1 MHLDKLAFADDHGC
15 ADREVEG
22 EPRLHTRGVLAR
34 IDAVEDILVQLSSE
48 ITSEAMELLL
58 SLFDHKVETAILP
71 HALGGSLGQGLEFL
85 SIGVGQM
92 AEGKDVLALKA
103 ARVGGTVDLH
113 DVRKLI
119 RMLLLLGT
127 DTAGHTLV
135 GIGPDLVPE
144 DLTAQRHQM
153 VSVSP
158 WDVDAIWFEVFFS
171 WNQTLR

>member
-1 MHLDKLAFADDHGC
+1 MF
-15 ADREVEG
+15 
-22 EPRLHTRGVLAR
+22 AR
-34 IDAVEDILVQLSSE
+34 IDAVKDILVQLSSE
-48 ITSEAMELLL
+48 IASETMELLL
-58 SLFDHKVETAILP
+58 SLFDNEVETAILP

-103 ARVGGTVDLH
+103 TRVGGTIDLH
-113 DVRKLI
+113 DVGKLI

-127 DTAGHTLV
+127 DAARHALV

-153 VSVSP
+153 VRVSP
-158 WDVDAIWFEVFFS
+158 WNVDSIWLEVLFS
-171 WNQTLR
+171 WDQTLR